1 MIFDRSP
8 VDAVEEAVEGLW
20 ELWVAIWASD
30 RAVRVR
36 PLIAVSP
43 QNDQIERFADIV
55 GAAHASRPC
64 DIAQGRRSIA
74 RRILLH
80 PIAVCSAWPSRFRGR
95 SVCPV
100 SYRCRA

>member
-43 QNDQIERFADIV
+43 
-55 GAAHASRPC
+55 
-64 DIAQGRRSIA
+64 
-74 RRILLH
+74 
-80 PIAVCSAWPSRFRGR
+80 
-95 SVCPV
+95 
-100 SYRCRA
+100 